1 MRRYTVEVNG
11 KAYVIDIEELASDR
25 FNVRLGDQRYEVRLR
40 GSEDV
45 AGAQITPEVLPLHVG
60 GEGEVAG
67 EGSTITPV
75 VANKHRPPAPEA
87 MPTLPMSRPPGLPP
101 QSNIPGAEFR
111 QEIAAPM
118 PGTILTIH
126 VSPGD
131 LVKRGQTVLVLEA
144 MKMKNAIKAPHD
156 AIVSTVPV
164 QAGQSVGYGHVLLTF
179 EQPN

>member
-11 KAYVIDIEELASDR
+11 KVYVIDIEELASDR

-45 AGAQITPEVLPLHVG
+45 AGARITPEVLPLHV
-60 GEGEVAG
+60 EGEAAG
-67 EGSTITPV
+67 EGSAITPT
-75 VANKHRPPAPEA
+75 VANKHRPPAPES

-101 QSNIPGAEFR
+101 ASNIPGGDFR
-111 QEIAAPM
+111 QEIVAPM
-118 PGTILTIH
+118 PGTILTIQ

-131 LVKRGQTVLVLEA
+131 VVKRGQTVLILEA

-156 AIVSTVPV
+156 AIVSSVQV